1 MTDLKVKR
9 PASPAAVKPLRSG
22 SPAAP
27 ARAPAPLPAA
37 TAPDATPSRPEPRAQ
52 LFAEE
57 LRRPAAHGTSTVPAA
72 ARQDQ
77 GIEKGIEKVF
87 AKVVGPAAIAA
98 LKSSLSRKPVVL
110 IAGDQLTGKS
120 TAAKTL
126 AQALGGESS
135 GTGRLMRDAA
145 AAAGQP
151 VEEFVKTV
159 SASFDVELDWAAAK
173 KIGKGEVAVF
183 ESRLAGHLGQ
193 MLERLGRQN
202 VVSVYLVASPRE
214 RALRYLQRE
223 LSPEVR
229 ARIEPKLTIGA
240 DASLE
245 EALAAVVAL
254 GDPEAST
261 IASSMKDIAHR
272 DDVDHARLQKL
283 YDVSYQDRSAFDVVI
298 TTDGK
303 TPAAVQ
309 AEILAAVRGAV
320 TSASGD

>member
-9 PASPAAVKPLRSG
+9 PASPTVVKAPRSG
-22 SPAAP
+22 APAAP
-27 ARAPAPLPAA
+27 PEAPASSAAA
-37 TAPDATPSRPEPRAQ
+37 TTTAAAPATPSLPEPRAQ

-57 LRRPAAHGTSTVPAA
+57 MRRPAARGTSTVAPAG
-72 ARQDQ
+72 AR
-77 GIEKGIEKVF
+77 GHGIEKVF

-98 LKSSLSRKPVVL
+98 LKSSLSTRPVVL

-126 AQALGGESS
+126 AEALGGASS

-229 ARIEPKLTIGA
+229 ARVEPRLTVGA

-245 EALAAVVAL
+245 EALAAVLAL

-261 IASSMKDIAHR
+261 IAASMKDIARR

-298 TTDGK
+298 VTDGK
-303 TPAAVQ
+303 TPEAVQ

-320 TSASGD
+320 ASAAGD